1 MADNTK
7 NTPQK
12 HGIGLLGWPLV
23 VIIVTFAL
31 DQLSKIII
39 DKCCELGLDQPIIPG
54 FFDLVYV
61 QNKGAAWG
69 IFHQH
74 TWLLALISTAAFLFI
89 LFIFKKQNEGNKLI
103 AFSLALLEGGI
114 AGNMVDRIFRAAV
127 IDFLDFHIAGY
138 HWPAFNIADTAI
150 CVSIALLLYIQLFPN
165 RKSDTGKTGDSSSDV
180 AKK

>member
-1 MADNTK
+1 MAENTT
-7 NTPQK
+7 NTHK
-12 HGIGLLGWPLV
+12 SGIGLGGWPLV
-23 VIIVTFAL
+23 VIIATFVL
-31 DQLSKIII
+31 DQITKIII
-39 DKCCELGLDQPIIPG
+39 DKCCELGWDQPVIPG
-54 FFDLVYV
+54 FFNLVYL

-89 LFIFKKQNEGNKLI
+89 LFIFKKQNEGNKLV

-138 HWPAFNIADTAI
+138 HWPAFNIADSAI
-150 CVSIALLLYIQLFPN
+150 CVSIALLLYIQLFPH
-165 RKSDTGKTGDSSSDV
+165 KISSAPVDGSS
-180 AKK
+180 KK

>member
-1 MADNTK
+1 MGDNTK
-7 NTPQK
+7 NTLQK
-12 HGIGLLGWPLV
+12 PGIGLLGWPLV

-39 DKCCELGLDQPIIPG
+39 DKCCELGWNQPIIPS

-74 TWLLALISTAAFLFI
+74 TWLLALVSTAAFVFI
-89 LFIFKKQNEGNKLI
+89 LFIFKKQNEGNKLA
-103 AFSLALLEGGI
+103 AFALALLEGGI

-138 HWPAFNIADTAI
+138 HWPAFNIADSAI
-150 CVSIALLLYIQLFPN
+150 CVSVALLLYIQLFPPKN
-165 RKSDTGKTGDSSSDV
+165 SSAPVDGSS
-180 AKK
+180 KK